1 MLSDHSATSG
11 RSEPPALPSAMR
23 VVRERWW
30 IIVLVAIVGLIAGVL
45 YGASATKSYQATATV
60 LIQPSSPISEA
71 AVAAAST
78 AAEDPTRIAA
88 TDLLLMTSPAVAN
101 AAQQALKI
109 KMSPSD
115 LRAEVTASEEPNAD
129 LFDITASDSDPARA
143 AKIANAFATEFVA
156 FRLANVQQSAA
167 AAVAGLT
174 QKLAATPATDIAD
187 RTALQAALQR
197 VNELGA
203 VQTGDASV
211 VSAATVPSSPT
222 SPKPKLDAALG
233 LVFGL
238 ALGLGLIFLIDLTD
252 RRIKD
257 GDGFEAAYGLSTLVH
272 VPTRSLSASGS
283 DPDSAAF
290 EPYRILGGAL
300 TFSRRAARV
309 RSLLITSAVAGEGKT
324 TVAVGLAKALAD
336 SGHTVSLVELDQR
349 TPSLSRYF
357 SLLSDP
363 GLTTVLVDEEPVT
376 DRLQQPVASLPSLNV
391 LPVGRRIAGNPLEM
405 LRSPEMDRV
414 MEQLLSVSDIVIYD
428 SPPILGVADTQ
439 ALLDHPRIDACL
451 IVARGNRLR
460 REEARRARAILSQR
474 LVQPLGLVLT
484 GLEEPGAGSGGDG
497 HGARRFGRRWPEA
510 AARVRSAAHALGD
523 NGRRSPQPEARPYD
537 RSAADR

>member
-1 MLSDHSATSG
+1 MVSDYTGASG

-30 IIVLVAIVGLIAGVL
+30 IVVLVAIIGLAAGAL
-45 YGASATKSYQATATV
+45 YGATATKTYNATATV
-60 LIQPSSPISEA
+60 LIQPSSPISD
-71 AVAAAST
+71 AVVGSSS

-101 AAQQALKI
+101 AAQHALGLNI
-109 KMSPSD
+109 SPSD

-129 LFDITASDSDPARA
+129 LFDITASDSDPERA
-143 AKIANAFATEFVA
+143 AKIANAFAVQFVS
-156 FRLANVQQSAA
+156 FRQANAQQSAA
-167 AAVAGLT
+167 AAETGLS
-174 QKLAATPATDIAD
+174 QRLAALPPTDIAD
-187 RTALQAALQR
+187 RAALQAALQR
-197 VNELGA
+197 VSELGA

-211 VSAATVPSSPT
+211 VSSATVPSSPS

-233 LVFGL
+233 LIFGL
-238 ALGLGLIFLIDLTD
+238 ALGLGLVFLVDLTD

-257 GDGFEAAYGLSTLVH
+257 GEGFEAAYGLSTLVH
-272 VPTRSLSASGS
+272 VPTRSVSASGS

-300 TFSRRAARV
+300 TFSKRAAGV
-309 RSLLITSAVAGEGKT
+309 RSLLITSAVWGEGKT

-336 SGHTVSLVELDQR
+336 SGHTVTLVELDQR
-349 TPSLSRYF
+349 GPSLSRYF
-357 SLLSDP
+357 SLHSGS
-363 GLTTVLVDEEPVT
+363 GLTAVLVDDEPVT

-391 LPVGRRIAGNPLEM
+391 LPAGRRIAGNPLEM

-414 MEQLLSVSDIVIYD
+414 MEQLLTVSDIVIYD
-428 SPPILGVADTQ
+428 APPILGVADTQ

-451 IVARGNRLR
+451 IVARGNRLT
-460 REEARRARAILSQR
+460 REEARRARAILTQR

-484 GLEEPGAGSGGDG
+484 GLEEPGVGSRGYEQR
-497 HGARRFGRRWPEA
+497 ARRFRRRWPRA
-510 AARVRSAAHALGD
+510 APRSA
-523 NGRRSPQPEARPYD
+523 QPEARPYD
-537 RSAADR
+537 RSTIER